1 MNSKWLSRKFIMAVA
16 GCAVIILNDIFDLN
30 VDKDT
35 VFTFAGI
42 IATWI
47 ATEGIVD
54 VSKKTPEVIPYDQKV
69 IDTERKNSEGA

>member
-1 MNSKWLSRKFIMAVA
+1 MKSKWLSRKFIMAVA

-54 VSKKTPEVIPYDQKV
+54 VSKKPAEVKNEEFKTS
-69 IDTERKNSEGA
+69 TEHFE